1 MSTNSIEAHC
11 NGRFLYP
18 TKVVNLHF
26 SLSSFSPAICSWS
39 RNRILFFSPL
49 HFISRCFDK
58 HFLAFINIYPL
69 EWRRCD
75 DGSRTK
81 EDGRRLLWCLR
92 ATLRFFDFGE
102 TIHADEGKQ
111 GRPRMFDQVGSFA
124 SQAGAAAPALVFRFS
139 LSLLSHQRQK
149 RRQRK
154 ASNLFWLPA
163 PTSAKR
169 TETVAKKKERKTVR
183 SKLTFSGRTCLG
195 SWRRRCERIYL
206 SLYWVCTRTRSWSH
220 SSITTIDV

>member
-1 MSTNSIEAHC
+1 M
-11 NGRFLYP
+11 
-18 TKVVNLHF
+18 
-26 SLSSFSPAICSWS
+26 
-39 RNRILFFSPL
+39 
-49 HFISRCFDK
+49 
-58 HFLAFINIYPL
+58 
-69 EWRRCD
+69 
-75 DGSRTK
+75 
-81 EDGRRLLWCLR
+81 
-92 ATLRFFDFGE
+92 RFFDFGE

-154 ASNLFWLPA
+154 ASNLFWSPA

-169 TETVAKKKERKTVR
+169 TETVAKKKERERKSPAR

-195 SWRRRCERIYL
+195 SWRRRCGRIYICL
-206 SLYWVCTRTRSWSH
+206 SIGCVHALDRDRTRALLQ
-220 SSITTIDV
+220 